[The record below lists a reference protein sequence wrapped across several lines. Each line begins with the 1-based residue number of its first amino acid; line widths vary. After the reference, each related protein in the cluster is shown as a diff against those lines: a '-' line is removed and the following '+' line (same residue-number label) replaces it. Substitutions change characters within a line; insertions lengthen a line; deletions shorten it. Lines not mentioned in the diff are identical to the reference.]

1 MASDNYVKFGETP
14 GKPREP
20 YIKGDCTDDDHVDW
34 CELRTSGF
42 HVKFPDTE
50 KSGDDG
56 SKSTDKQTVDL
67 PRVTLTK
74 RVDWAS
80 TQLFEK
86 CCEAG
91 KAKIAKSKEERD
103 VGSIDK
109 VTIEICKAAGP
120 KKFAFMVVEYSGVRI
135 TKFAI
140 NMSDPE
146 PSETIE
152 FEYDKFEFKFQPT
165 DPYSGLPQGPLVTTA
180 IFEGRKEK
188 EAEAPGGGQTQSAT
202 ATTTSSANG
211 ATTTAAAAVVAST
224 ASNGARSVGGLSST
238 VDAGVSATFPG
249 AMAPNGL
256 GLLPD

>member
-1 MASDNYVKFGETP
+1 MPSDNYVKFGETP

-20 YIKGDCTDDDHVDW
+20 YIKGDSTDDDHIDW
-34 CELRTSGF
+34 CALLTSGF

-56 SKSTDKQTVDL
+56 SKSAEKQTVDL
-67 PRVTLTK
+67 PRVSLTK

-91 KAKIAKSKEERD
+91 KAKIAKSKEEREA
-103 VGSIDK
+103 GSIDK
-109 VTIEICKAAGP
+109 VTVEICKDAGLQ
-120 KKFAFMVVEYSGVRI
+120 KFAFMVVEYSGVRI

-152 FEYDKFEFKFQPT
+152 FEYDKFEFKFQPP
-165 DPYSGLPQGPLVTTA
+165 DPYTGLPVGPLVTTA
-180 IFEGRKEK
+180 LFEGRKEK
-188 EAEAPGGGQTQSAT
+188 EPDSGGQSQGA
-202 ATTTSSANG
+202 ATTTASSNG
-211 ATTTAAAAVVAST
+211 ATAIATSAAAAVVATT
-224 ASNGARSVGGLSST
+224 AGNGSRSVGGLSST
-238 VDAGVSATFPG
+238 VDSGVSANFPG
-249 AMAPNGL
+249 AMATNGL